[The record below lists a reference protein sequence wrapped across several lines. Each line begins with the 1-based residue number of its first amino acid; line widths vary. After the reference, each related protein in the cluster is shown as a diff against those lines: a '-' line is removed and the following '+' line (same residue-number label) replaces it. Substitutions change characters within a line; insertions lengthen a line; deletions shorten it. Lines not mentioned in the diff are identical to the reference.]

1 VNQFTSG
8 AEKLAGG
15 LPLAEN
21 VPAFAGER
29 LRRGRPA
36 HLAGFERAGL
46 SRRLTGI
53 VRRGSS
59 VAMKTLI
66 VLIAAVGIGY
76 VGWTLWLRAHRRKH
90 DPVEYFAGWD
100 GYTLPIRLTT
110 LISKQEAEAIAAR
123 GNAYLIGYF
132 DDDGR
137 LVRDVKM
144 LKGAVFF
151 EHLYDYYP
159 SGKLRRVSV
168 TNPKGVMTT
177 REYPDG
183 ALPGFFW

>member
-1 VNQFTSG
+1 
-8 AEKLAGG
+8 
-15 LPLAEN
+15 
-21 VPAFAGER
+21 
-29 LRRGRPA
+29 
-36 HLAGFERAGL
+36 
-46 SRRLTGI
+46 
-53 VRRGSS
+53 
-59 VAMKTLI
+59 MKTLI
-66 VLIAAVGIGY
+66 VLIAAICVGY
-76 VGWTLWLRAHRRKH
+76 VAWRLWKRAHYRKPG
-90 DPVEYFAGWD
+90 PVEYFAGWD

-110 LISKQEAEAIAAR
+110 RITREEAEAIAAG

-168 TNPKGVMTT
+168 TNPKGVLTT
-177 REYPDG
+177 REYREG
-183 ALPGFFW
+183 EVPGWFW